1 MSESN
6 PVLFVEINDT
16 KFVFVAGIYTDQN
29 FKILEKFLSYNRS
42 ILKNKF
48 ININEA
54 ENDIKKGLAIIEKKL
69 NYVFKE
75 VNVVINCLNYSCLNI
90 SSFKKLNGSQILKEN
105 ISYILNSLKTL
116 VTENEKN
123 KTIIHIFNSKSLLD
137 GIQTENLPI
146 GLFGDFYSH
155 ELTFLMMENNDLK
168 NLKKIFSKNNL
179 IIKKIL
185 IKDFVSG
192 TEMINEKKIESF
204 FDIKIHKNFS
214 SIVYFDNSSLKYFEK
229 FNFGSEIILQDIL
242 KVCSITK
249 ETLEIILKD
258 KIFENSEI
266 SDNEILEEKYFT
278 QNNFRKIRKRL
289 IYDIANAR
297 IEELVNIIFYRNIN
311 FKDFINRKNKVF
323 FLIDDKKIF
332 NNFSYIFKSYFRE
345 NFEFLNLRLD
355 LKSEHFESAA
365 NLSSYGWKKEAIP
378 ISQTKNSLIS
388 RIFQSLFN

>member
-29 FKILEKFLSYNRS
+29 FKIVEKFLSYNRS

-116 VTENEKN
+116 VTENEQN

-289 IYDIANAR
+289 IYDIVNAR

-323 FLIDDKKIF
+323 FFIDDKKIF
-332 NNFSYIFKSYFRE
+332 NNFSYIFKSHFRE

>member
-29 FKILEKFLSYNRS
+29 FKIVEKFLSYNRS

-116 VTENEKN
+116 VTENEQN

-323 FLIDDKKIF
+323 FFIDDKKIF
-332 NNFSYIFKSYFRE
+332 NNFSYIFKSHFRE